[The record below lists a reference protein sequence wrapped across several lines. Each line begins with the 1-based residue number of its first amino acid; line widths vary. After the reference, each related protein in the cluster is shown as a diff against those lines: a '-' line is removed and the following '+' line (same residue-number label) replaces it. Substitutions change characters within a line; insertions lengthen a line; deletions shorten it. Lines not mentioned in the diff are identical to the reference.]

1 MKTNNKPLPNDVSNA
16 FFNIIDVQ
24 KTIKSNGLC
33 NVKRVHGGTD
43 NEDTLGDLVEDL
55 VYFIT
60 ELDNIYGAHNE

>member
-1 MKTNNKPLPNDVSNA
+1 MTNNKPKPNDVSNA

-55 VYFIT
+55 VYFLT
-60 ELDNIYGAHNE
+60 ELDNIYGVQNDN

>member
-1 MKTNNKPLPNDVSNA
+1 MTNNKPLPNDVSNA

-55 VYFIT
+55 VYFLT
-60 ELDNIYGAHNE
+60 ELDNIYGVQNDN